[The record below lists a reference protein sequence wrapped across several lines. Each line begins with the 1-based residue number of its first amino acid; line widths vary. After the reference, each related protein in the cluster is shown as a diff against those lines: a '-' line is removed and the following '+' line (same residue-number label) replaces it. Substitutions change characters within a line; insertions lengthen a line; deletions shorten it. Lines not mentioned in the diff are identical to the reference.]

1 MINIAIIGYGFRGK
15 VLSTHLLNM
24 NENVRISAIVD
35 NRKEEIRNE
44 LGESANEI
52 CFYDTVD
59 ELLDLEKPDGI
70 IISTRCSS
78 HTQIAIKVLEKR
90 IPFILEKPVSTNLQD
105 LLALKSAYEQSGTEV
120 AIPFSLRLN
129 TLGQAAKEIA
139 ESGKLGTIE
148 HVQAINNVS
157 YGSVYYQHWYRDEK
171 ETGGLFLQKATHDFD
186 MIQYILKQKPTWISA
201 AKSKQIF
208 KGSKPAGLK
217 CEACEEQATC
227 PESAVLHRKR
237 GEPVHGEMCC
247 FAEDT
252 GNEDSGSAIIQYESG
267 MHASYS
273 QNFFARNKAA
283 TRMFR
288 FLGYKGTM
296 EFDYYTNCIQVYM
309 HHTNRIETYEIPFGN
324 DTHGGGDIA
333 VCQSLLDT
341 ITKGLP
347 SQTPMEE
354 GMQSALLCL
363 KANKSAETRTFQEI
377 KWTD

>member
-1 MINIAIIGYGFRGK
+1 MIDIAVIGYGFRGK
-15 VLSTHLLNM
+15 VLSTHLLQM
-24 NENVRISAIVD
+24 NKNIRISAIVD
-35 NRKEEIRNE
+35 SRIEEIKGE
-44 LGESANEI
+44 LGNDADNI
-52 CFYDTVD
+52 RFYDTVD
-59 ELLDLEKPDGI
+59 ELLDREKPDGI
-70 IISTRCSS
+70 IVGTRCSS
-78 HTQIAIKVLEKR
+78 HAQIAIKVLEKR
-90 IPFILEKPVSTNLQD
+90 IPFILEKPVSTRMND
-105 LLALKSAYEQSGTEV
+105 LLALKSAYERSGTEV
-120 AIPFSLRLN
+120 AVPFSLRLN

-157 YGSVYYQHWYRDEK
+157 YGSVYFQHWYRDER

-186 MIQYILKQKPTWISA
+186 MIQYILQLKPTWVSA
-201 AKSKQIF
+201 VKSKQIF
-208 KGSKPAGLK
+208 KGNKPAGLR
-217 CEACEEQATC
+217 CADCEERETC
-227 PESAVLHRKR
+227 PESAILHRKR

-247 FAEDT
+247 FAADT

-296 EFDYYTNCIQVYM
+296 EFDYYTNRIQVFM
-309 HHTNRIETYEIPFGN
+309 HHTNRIETYEIPVGN

-347 SQTPMEE
+347 SQTPLEE
-354 GMQSALLCL
+354 AMQSALLCL

-377 KWTD
+377 KWTE

>member
-44 LGESANEI
+44 LAESANEI

-59 ELLDLEKPDGI
+59 ELLNREKPDGI

-78 HTQIAIKVLEKR
+78 HTLIAIKVLEKR

-105 LLALKSAYEQSGTEV
+105 LLALKSAYERSGTEV

-208 KGSKPAGLK
+208 KGNKPAGLK

-227 PESAVLHRKR
+227 PESAVLHRRR
-237 GEPVHGEMCC
+237 GEAVHGEMCC

-296 EFDYYTNCIQVYM
+296 EFDYYTNRIQVYM

-347 SQTPMEE
+347 SQTPMEQ